1 MSENM
6 QIFELAK
13 KLKKCREAKSELE
26 KQQKALT
33 EEINKLEYQLS
44 DLMAET
50 ECPSFSCAGKL
61 FYLSSHVH
69 ASALNGHK
77 EKLYQTLKENGYGD
91 LVVETVNSR
100 TLDSFV
106 KERMEENNGILPE
119 WLEDAVSVYEQVKVN
134 MRRS

>member
-13 KLKKCREAKSELE
+13 KLKKCKEAKSELE

-50 ECPSFSCAGKL
+50 ECPSFACAGKL
-61 FYLSSHVH
+61 FYLCNHVH
-69 ASALNGHK
+69 ASALDGNK

-91 LVVETVNSR
+91 LVVETVNSK

-106 KERMEENNGILPE
+106 KEQMEENNGILPE

-134 MRRS
+134 MRKN